1 MRPTSFP
8 AFLSLLAALASPG
21 ADAYTPL
28 TNSLLKSL
36 PQPKA
41 SDYNVTSGGLLA
53 PLLIPRVPGSEGQRR
68 AQAHLADFFR
78 SRLPQWELLW
88 QNSTATT
95 PAANAKHV
103 PIANLI
109 LRREPPWTKRRGPGE
124 TGYLTL
130 VAHYDSKREPEGFV
144 GATDSAAPCA
154 VLMDV
159 ARAVEGYLVRKWKH
173 EEEEDK
179 KTGKGSRA
187 LSWQGV
193 QILFLDGEEAFVSW
207 TDTDSLYGSRSLAEE
222 WESTTH
228 PAMSTFKN
236 PLQQISLF
244 VLLDLLGAK
253 NPQIPSY
260 FQNTHWAYQRMA
272 ALEGRLRQ
280 LGLLES
286 EQPPKQFLYEG
297 GKAAA
302 AFTGRSFIGD
312 DHVPF
317 MMRGAP
323 VLHLI
328 PSPFPDV
335 WHTMQDDGEHLDI
348 ATVKDWTRI
357 VTAFTLEWMDV
368 QNSEPKG
375 NGP

>member
-1 MRPTSFP
+1 MRPTPFP
-8 AFLSLLAALASPG
+8 AFLLSLLASFASPG

-28 TNSLLKSL
+28 STSLLKSL
-36 PQPKA
+36 PQPKT
-41 SDYNVTSGGLLA
+41 SDYDITSGSLLA
-53 PLLIPRVPGSEGQRR
+53 PLLIPRVPGTEGQLR
-68 AQAHLADFFR
+68 AQSHLADFFR
-78 SRLPQWELLW
+78 THLPQWELLW
-88 QNSTATT
+88 QNSTSTT
-95 PAANAKHV
+95 PATGSTQV
-103 PIANLI
+103 PFANLI

-124 TGYLTL
+124 AGYLTL

-173 EEEEDK
+173 EEEEEEK
-179 KTGKGSRA
+179 KAGKGPGR

-207 TDTDSLYGSRSLAEE
+207 TDTDSLSLAEE
-222 WESTTH
+222 WESTTY

-253 NPQIPSY
+253 HPQIPSY
-260 FQNTHWAYQRMA
+260 FQNTHWAYQRMSV
-272 ALEGRLRQ
+272 LEGRLRE

-286 EQPPKQFLYEG
+286 EKGPKPFLPEG
-297 GKAAA
+297 GKLATS
-302 AFTGRSFIGD
+302 FNGRSFVGD

-328 PSPFPDV
+328 PAPFPDV
-335 WHTMQDDGEHLDI
+335 WHTMEDDGEHLDI
-348 ATVKDWTRI
+348 ATVKDWARI

-368 QNSEPKG
+368 QNSEPMG
-375 NGP
+375 DGA